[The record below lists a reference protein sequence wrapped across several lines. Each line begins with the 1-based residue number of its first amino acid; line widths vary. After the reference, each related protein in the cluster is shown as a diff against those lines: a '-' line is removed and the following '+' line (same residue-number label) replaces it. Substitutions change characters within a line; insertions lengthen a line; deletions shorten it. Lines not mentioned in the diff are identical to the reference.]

1 MKEIDVALTDYGLT
15 VICLVFAWILV
26 RSISHDRVLSIW
38 FTILFASVGLA
49 AAMGGTIHGFL
60 HEDNLSHSIF
70 WKGSLICIGVSALS
84 AWMIGA
90 RIILSPTGQKIVSAL
105 STVNFAIY
113 FGYILFFNH
122 DFLVAVVNYL
132 PSAVFLL
139 IAFVKIYRQT
149 LHKLAFYAVTGL
161 ILTFIAATVQQ
172 LEIGLNDKYFG
183 HNALYHVV
191 QAIGLYFVFRGATFI
206 VRSTEETLS

>member
-1 MKEIDVALTDYGLT
+1 MNEIDVALTDYGLT
-15 VICLVFAWILV
+15 VICFVFAWILV
-26 RSISHDRVLSIW
+26 RNTSHDRVLTIW

-60 HEDNLSHSIF
+60 HEDNLPHSIF
-70 WKGSLICIGVSALS
+70 WKGSLVCIGVSALS

-90 RIILSPTGQKIVSAL
+90 RIILSITGQKIVSAL

-161 ILTFIAATVQQ
+161 ILTFIAAAVQQ

>member
-38 FTILFASVGLA
+38 FTILFASVGIA

-60 HEDNLSHSIF
+60 HEDNSSHSIF
-70 WKGSLICIGVSALS
+70 WKGSLISIGVSALS

-161 ILTFIAATVQQ
+161 ILTFIAAAVQQ

-191 QAIGLYFVFRGATFI
+191 QAIGLYFVLRGATFI

>member
-38 FTILFASVGLA
+38 FTILFASVGIA

-90 RIILSPTGQKIVSAL
+90 RIILSLTGQKIVSAL

-139 IAFVKIYRQT
+139 IAFLKIYRQT

-161 ILTFIAATVQQ
+161 ILTFIAAAVQQ

-191 QAIGLYFVFRGATFI
+191 QAICLYFVFRGATFI

>member
-38 FTILFASVGLA
+38 FTILFASVGIA

-90 RIILSPTGQKIVSAL
+90 RIILSLTGQKIVSAL

-113 FGYILFFNH
+113 FG
-122 DFLVAVVNYL
+122 
-132 PSAVFLL
+132 
-139 IAFVKIYRQT
+139 
-149 LHKLAFYAVTGL
+149 
-161 ILTFIAATVQQ
+161 
-172 LEIGLNDKYFG
+172 
-183 HNALYHVV
+183 
-191 QAIGLYFVFRGATFI
+191 
-206 VRSTEETLS
+206 